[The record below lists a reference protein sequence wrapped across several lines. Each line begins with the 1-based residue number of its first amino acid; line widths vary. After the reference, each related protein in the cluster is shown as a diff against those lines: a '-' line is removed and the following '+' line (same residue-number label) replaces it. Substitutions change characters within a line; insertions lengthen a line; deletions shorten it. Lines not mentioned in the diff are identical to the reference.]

1 MVKRREKKMDMSGD
15 LEICKVNIILSERV
29 AQVRLHISSVFGG
42 HGVDLI
48 GPAWLSHA
56 VCGDDI
62 KLSHTPLKT
71 TTLRPRLTIT
81 YF

>member
-48 GPAWLSHA
+48 GPALEALS
-56 VCGDDI
+56 
-62 KLSHTPLKT
+62 
-71 TTLRPRLTIT
+71 LRR
-81 YF
+81 